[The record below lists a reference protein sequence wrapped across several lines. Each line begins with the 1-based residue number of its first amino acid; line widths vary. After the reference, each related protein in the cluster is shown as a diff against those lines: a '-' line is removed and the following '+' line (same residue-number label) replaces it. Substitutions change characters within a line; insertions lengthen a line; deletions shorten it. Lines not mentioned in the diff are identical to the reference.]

1 MEKFESCPCY
11 SEQDIENHFTETGN
25 KFWHTKVALKTIKF
39 WLKKGDFVFIT
50 DNRQNIIKSIA
61 QIESDYYYDDKSP
74 INLMHFR
81 KVKWILNDV
90 SIPVS
95 KVYETRF
102 SSYSASLLYSKKVN
116 KSYFLNSTAQETKNF
131 VLIIDEINRGN
142 IANIF
147 GELITLLEPA
157 KRVGGSEEL
166 LITLPYSK
174 QPFSVPQNLYI
185 IGTMNTADRSV
196 EALDTALRRRF
207 SFTEYIPDV
216 DLLIDNL
223 GEHLMIGKIDIY
235 KLLESI
241 NKRIEKLLD
250 KDHCIG
256 HSYFLSIQE
265 NNSLEHLKSIFAD
278 KIIPLLTEYFYG
290 DFGKIGLILGEDFIL
305 TNKDEIEFANFNYPD
320 KELVSQREI
329 YSLLNIKELKEDSF
343 IKIYNPKYSSDD

>member
-1 MEKFESCPCY
+1 
-11 SEQDIENHFTETGN
+11 
-25 KFWHTKVALKTIKF
+25 
-39 WLKKGDFVFIT
+39 
-50 DNRQNIIKSIA
+50 
-61 QIESDYYYDDKSP
+61 
-74 INLMHFR
+74 
-81 KVKWILNDV
+81 
-90 SIPVS
+90 
-95 KVYETRF
+95 
-102 SSYSASLLYSKKVN
+102 
-116 KSYFLNSTAQETKNF
+116 
-131 VLIIDEINRGN
+131 
-142 IANIF
+142 
-147 GELITLLEPA
+147 
-157 KRVGGSEEL
+157 
-166 LITLPYSK
+166 
-174 QPFSVPQNLYI
+174 
-185 IGTMNTADRSV
+185 
-196 EALDTALRRRF
+196 
-207 SFTEYIPDV
+207 
-216 DLLIDNL
+216 
-223 GEHLMIGKIDIY
+223 MIGKIDIY